1 MLTVR
6 AATLDDAEDI
16 VRINVNGWQKAYAGI
31 VPADVLD
38 AMETTGRADRYRHRM
53 RRATDAEH
61 LVAVEDGGTVG
72 YVGFGRY
79 RIGQQEHALHR
90 TVAEIFAIYV
100 DPPRWGTGAGR
111 TLMDAALARLAGRG
125 FRQVRLWVLTAN
137 HQARRFYERAGFTF
151 DGAAAQYP
159 VSRPDGSIVDLPEV
173 RYARYLP

>member
-1 MLTVR
+1 VLTVR

-38 AMETTGRADRYRHRM
+38 AMEPTGRVERYRHRM
-53 RRATDAEH
+53 RQAADTEQ
-61 LVAVEDGGTVG
+61 LIAVEDGVTVG

-79 RIGQQEHALHR
+79 RIGQQEGALHR
-90 TVAEIFAIYV
+90 TIAEIFSIYV

-111 TLMDAALARLAGRG
+111 TLMDAALARLTQRG
-125 FRQVRLWVLTAN
+125 FRQVRLWVLAAN
-137 HQARRFYERAGFTF
+137 HQARRFYERAGFTV
-151 DGAAAQYP
+151 DGATADYP

-173 RYARYLP
+173 RYARLLP